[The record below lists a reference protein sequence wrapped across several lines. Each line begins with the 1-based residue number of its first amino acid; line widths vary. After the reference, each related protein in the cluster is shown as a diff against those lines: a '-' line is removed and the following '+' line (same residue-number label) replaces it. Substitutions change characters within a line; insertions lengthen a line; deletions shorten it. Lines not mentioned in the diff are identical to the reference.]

1 MIWAILAAVGVPL
14 WLCAV
19 GIVILLLRN
28 RALRKRRGN
37 VPVRVRRPGK
47 KRWSPGH
54 GVWLHDVFAFRGLP
68 AAWKEA
74 LVWASDASV
83 RAATDEERKK
93 LHRIGETPVLV
104 TLTLVD
110 GETLELAARSEHKN
124 DLLGPFL
131 AGVASPANAAS
142 H

>member
-1 MIWAILAAVGVPL
+1 VIIVILAALGVPL

-19 GIVILLLRN
+19 GILTLLLRN

-37 VPVRVRRPGK
+37 VPVRIRRPGK

-54 GVWLHDVFAFRGLP
+54 GVWVHDVFAFRGLP
-68 AAWKEA
+68 AAWREA

-83 RAATDEERKK
+83 RSATEKERKK
-93 LHRIGETPVLV
+93 LHRIGNEPVLV
-104 TLTLVD
+104 TLTLVEGD
-110 GETLELAARSEHKN
+110 TIELAARSEHKN

-131 AGVASPANAAS
+131 AGVASPSNATS
-142 H
+142 R